1 MLEVAIG
8 NSNSSRVLGNINQSI
23 ISPGKVTMINPDIP
37 GVFDMNSISF
47 ELMLNS
53 YNIMHIDPMH
63 NHIRRFLDRN
73 LGGAH
78 KVHLGTASINRL
90 EARHLQ
96 FPLELDCH
104 GADECDPERFGSGHS
119 VAEGAGSG
127 VLSVVVGGSYDV
139 LLAVFA
145 ADGVAAES
153 DCAGGE
159 LLATG
164 VPVGVAT
171 PAVVDVVA
179 CSAVACCAIGG
190 F

>member
-1 MLEVAIG
+1 M
-8 NSNSSRVLGNINQSI
+8 
-23 ISPGKVTMINPDIP
+23 
-37 GVFDMNSISF
+37 
-47 ELMLNS
+47 
-53 YNIMHIDPMH
+53 
-63 NHIRRFLDRN
+63 
-73 LGGAH
+73 
-78 KVHLGTASINRL
+78 HLGAASINRL

-96 FPLELDCH
+96 FPLELDRH
-104 GADECDPERFGSGHS
+104 GADECDPEGFGSGDA
-119 VAEGAGSG
+119 VPECPGSG
-127 VLSVVVGGSYDV
+127 VLSVVVVGSYDV

-145 ADGVAAES
+145 ADGVAPEP

-179 CSAVACCAIGG
+179 CSAVGCCGIGG